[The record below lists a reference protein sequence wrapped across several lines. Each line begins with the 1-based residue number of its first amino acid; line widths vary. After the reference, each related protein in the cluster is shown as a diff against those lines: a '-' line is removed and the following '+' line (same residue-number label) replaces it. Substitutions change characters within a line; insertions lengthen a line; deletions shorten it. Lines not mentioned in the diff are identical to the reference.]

1 MWLYISNC
9 DPVLWEIDVNNYN
22 NKNIDLILKTYNDI
36 FKALKEYNYKPSNT
50 LITKIM
56 LGVFSNIPAFDRYVK
71 NTFKINVVNKK
82 NLKKLYGHYL
92 NNKEVYDSYK
102 VFTFDYNNN
111 KATTKNKYKI
121 AKLIDMYGFA
131 KNYNK

>member
-1 MWLYISNC
+1 
-9 DPVLWEIDVNNYN
+9 
-22 NKNIDLILKTYNDI
+22 
-36 FKALKEYNYKPSNT
+36 
-50 LITKIM
+50 M